1 MIMVRIGLFF
11 YVQKRF
17 LVTITRIAKLVSSSG
32 EIFSDVTSLAID
44 FTVWTFHDGRLVER
58 VRALAA
64 SEALLVEPFV
74 ASHHLFG
81 LENLRQWL

>member
-1 MIMVRIGLFF
+1 MILVRIGLFF

-17 LVTITRIAKLVSSSG
+17 LVIITRIAKLVSSSG

-44 FTVWTFHDGRLVER
+44 FTVGTFHDGRLVEH
-58 VRALAA
+58 VRALPA

-81 LENLRQWL
+81 LENLK